1 MKNIKIKL
9 LLSLSI
15 FVSYTDSSDYANA
28 TFDNYVS
35 GQGVNEVLAEAQ
47 TIICAL
53 SRMGTE
59 DLAGDGSYKATI
71 YINECEQA
79 AAQATDSTQGTTAPS
94 SATSSSTSSAT
105 STAATGDAAPE
116 IDTVFINTGFT
127 TSSMQTTKG

>member
-1 MKNIKIKL
+1 MFLILI
-9 LLSLSI
+9 
-15 FVSYTDSSDYANA
+15 SDYANA

-94 SATSSSTSSAT
+94 SATNSSTSSAT
-105 STAATGDAAPE
+105 ATAQLVMLHLKLILFLLIQVLQLLICKLQRVG
-116 IDTVFINTGFT
+116 
-127 TSSMQTTKG
+127 